1 MDYYKYTK
9 YKNKLNKL
17 KGGSISKRDLSEL
30 QDINKVFEN
39 SVGGFCTTNDCNDRL
54 SNLIKRSSNYLKH
67 ITPNEYD
74 KDFKKKIEIVK
85 ENLDSDSC
93 AEVLDFGVYVI
104 TTKLNMK
111 KKHIDREYIKE
122 SIRNISPDGFI
133 KQVGGDDTVLLM
145 AMLGLILP
153 FVVMGCFWSVY
164 TEHRSRA
171 YQRANERRL
180 RDAYGDA
187 YGVRDTTPL
196 YPPPPLIG

>member
-17 KGGSISKRDLSEL
+17 KGGATSQRDLSEL
-30 QDINKVFEN
+30 QDISKVFEN
-39 SVGGFCTTNDCNDRL
+39 SVVGFCTNNDCNDRL

-67 ITPNEYD
+67 ITPSEYD

-133 KQVGGDDTVLLM
+133 KQVGGHVDPDVLLM
-145 AMLGLILP
+145 AVLGLILQ
-153 FVVMGCFWSVY
+153 FVVMGCFLSVY
-164 TEHRSRA
+164 TEHQSRA
-171 YQRANERRL
+171 YLRENERRL

-187 YGVRDTTPL
+187 YGV
-196 YPPPPLIG
+196 G

>member
-1 MDYYKYTK
+1 MEYYKYTK
-9 YKNKLNKL
+9 YKNKHNKL
-17 KGGSISKRDLSEL
+17 KGGATSQRDLSEL
-30 QDINKVFEN
+30 QDISKVFEN
-39 SVGGFCTTNDCNDRL
+39 SVGGFCTNNDCNDRL

-67 ITPNEYD
+67 ITPREYD

-133 KQVGGDDTVLLM
+133 KQKGGAGYSGPGTLDTIIGMCIFILL
-145 AMLGLILP
+145 LFNLLESLP
-153 FVVMGCFWSVY
+153 KDEY
-164 TEHRSRA
+164 EL
-171 YQRANERRL
+171 NRRRFL
-180 RDAYGDA
+180 ENR
-187 YGVRDTTPL
+187 
-196 YPPPPLIG
+196 